1 MSNLAIPFNIALLPI
16 EESTLNGLKPV
27 KVSDI
32 FDGMS
37 KNFHDEGLYSTII
50 FGKVG
55 DERRK
60 RNFSYIDIKIQVF
73 HPVIYNSLVALRK
86 VYADIMSGKVYAV
99 WNNELK
105 DFETSNPMDGETG
118 FDFFIKYW
126 DKIEFPKRPSDLR
139 NEYIKL
145 IEKYKSK
152 KSAALP
158 SKVVVLPAGMR
169 DFEIQGDG
177 RYSEEEV
184 NGLYK
189 KLIGLAST
197 VPNNISDADIKI
209 YNSTRMTMQRTFN
222 EIYELFES
230 MVKGKK
236 KLMLGKWASRKIFN
250 TTRNVITSMHVT
262 TDEIRAPG
270 ALKFNDTIIG
280 LYQFLKATLPISKFK
295 LKNGFLSTVFTG
307 PNNPAVLVDKNN
319 FKRKLVDIKPEVFDY
334 WMTDEGLEKVIS
346 NFGEASLR
354 HRPIEVNG
362 HYLGLVYK
370 DDKYFKFFQ
379 DIDDLPKRF
388 KLEYVK
394 PITFIELMYV
404 SVYEGSN
411 KYPLFVTRYPIAS
424 PHSIYPSKTY
434 LKTTTTGLKLIPL
447 DDLWEPIA
455 DKTAYQ
461 YPQEAGA
468 FVESMSPHSSKLA
481 SLGADFDGDTAS
493 GSITYSDEAIAE
505 VDKLLNSR
513 KFYIGTNGKM
523 NFSIGIDTINFVLHN
538 MTGDPEPV

>member
-37 KNFHDEGLYSTII
+37 KNFHDEGLYSSII

-86 VYADIMSGKVYAV
+86 VYADIMSGKVYAI

-189 KLIGLAST
+189 KLLGLAST
-197 VPNNISDADIKI
+197 IPNNISDADIKI

-394 PITFIELMYV
+394 PITFVELMYV

-461 YPQEAGA
+461 YPQEGGA

-481 SLGADFDGDTAS
+481 SLGADD
-493 GSITYSDEAIAE
+493 
-505 VDKLLNSR
+505 R
-513 KFYIGTNGKM
+513 
-523 NFSIGIDTINFVLHN
+523 
-538 MTGDPEPV
+538 